1 MTGLRIYLYTWGVLN
16 RIMADLKGYADFDE
30 FVKAVSQRMKLY
42 PQTFNAFSDCK
53 QYVIVSH
60 KGTTF
65 RGSRILAF
73 AKWNSKE
80 NKLEITKV

>member
-16 RIMADLKGYADFDE
+16 RVMADLKGYADFDE
-30 FVKAVSQRMKLY
+30 FVKAISKRMRLH
-42 PQTFNAFSDCK
+42 PPAFSDCK
-53 QYVIVSH
+53 QYVIVTH
-60 KGTTF
+60 RFTTL
-65 RGSRILAF
+65 RDSQILAF